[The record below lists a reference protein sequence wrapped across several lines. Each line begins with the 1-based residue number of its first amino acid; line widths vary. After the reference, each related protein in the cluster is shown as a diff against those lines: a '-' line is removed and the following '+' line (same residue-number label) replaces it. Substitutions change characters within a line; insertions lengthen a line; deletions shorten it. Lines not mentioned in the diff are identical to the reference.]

1 MGGGK
6 LERDI
11 IKNSF
16 FMNKC
21 FVGVVEL
28 FWILSLVSPLLRY
41 WFLFPLSSFS
51 LLSFSLSSHTFF
63 PLPDRFP
70 IDIDE
75 RFLSINSPST
85 FSCSLPLP
93 PHPPLPLPFL
103 FDHHLELPRSKIS
116 PPPPLPTSP
125 STFSWSL
132 PLPPPPPTS
141 PSCLAII

>member
-1 MGGGK
+1 
-6 LERDI
+6 
-11 IKNSF
+11 
-16 FMNKC
+16 MNKC

-28 FWILSLVSPLLRY
+28 FWVFFLVSPLLRY

-63 PLPDRFP
+63 PLPDRFS

-85 FSCSLPLP
+85 FSRSLP
-93 PHPPLPLPFL
+93 
-103 FDHHLELPRSKIS
+103 
-116 PPPPLPTSP
+116 
-125 STFSWSL
+125 L

-141 PSCLAII
+141 PSCLTIWSYPGERSPPPLPTSHFPFNLLLVSSPPPPPPTSPSCLTVI